1 MHGPPGQWL
10 ARAADACVTEFLH
23 PRTIA
28 LAVVFIS
35 LTTGLLLLM
44 SSRRN
49 SDEPALFT
57 WGFANVVGGIGVS
70 FLALRNM
77 APDTLTIVIA
87 NALTLGAYMINV
99 AGVLQFCRRRV
110 NWWLMALP
118 VLGWLALCQIPAL
131 YGSIEARLTY
141 ISAVVVI
148 ASFLA
153 AAALWQH
160 RDEALP
166 TRIPTI
172 VWYCVHGTVFV
183 VRLIVPLMSPTPA
196 PSELAASP
204 IIVLIMLEALVHV
217 TMVSS
222 LLLLLIKDRAEERY
236 RRAAETDVLTGQP
249 NRRAFMA
256 EAEKLVGE
264 SSRWPVCMLVIDIDR
279 FKSINDTVGH
289 AGGDAVLVAVAR
301 AIRAHLRPTDTF
313 GRLGGEEFGALLPNT
328 TLSTAMTVAEGLRA
342 RVAALDIAAG
352 GTTMRAT
359 VSIGATVV
367 AGGKPDLDHLMDRA
381 DACLYEA
388 KRTGR
393 NRVVAREDGIRLAS

>member
-1 MHGPPGQWL
+1 M
-10 ARAADACVTEFLH
+10 
-23 PRTIA
+23 
-28 LAVVFIS
+28 
-35 LTTGLLLLM
+35 
-44 SSRRN
+44 
-49 SDEPALFT
+49 
-57 WGFANVVGGIGVS
+57 
-70 FLALRNM
+70 
-77 APDTLTIVIA
+77 PDPSA
-87 NALTLGAYMINV
+87 
-99 AGVLQFCRRRV
+99 
-110 NWWLMALP
+110 
-118 VLGWLALCQIPAL
+118 

-141 ISAVVVI
+141 ISGVVVV
-148 ASFLA
+148 ASFTA

-166 TRIPTI
+166 TRVPTI
-172 VWYCVHGTVFV
+172 VWYCVHGTVFI
-183 VRLIVPLMSPTPA
+183 VRLIAPLMSKTPA
-196 PSELAASP
+196 PTELQASP

-222 LLLLLIKDRAEERY
+222 LLLLLIKDRAEGRY

-256 EAEKLVGE
+256 EAEEIVGD
-264 SSRWPVCMLVIDIDR
+264 SGRWPACMLVIDIDR

-289 AGGDAVLVAVAR
+289 AGGDAVLVAVAQT
-301 AIRAHLRPTDTF
+301 IRAHLRPTDTF

-342 RVAALDIAAG
+342 RVPPSTSPRAARRCAP
-352 GTTMRAT
+352 T

-393 NRVVAREDGIRLAS
+393 NRVVAREDGIRLAG